1 MNAPRNLRCSGVLN
15 LPVPMLP
22 KVLLPLAA
30 VLAVVLSAPAHAQD
44 VPSKRVLYN
53 DGPTN
58 RYLVDGQW
66 LLRLDPGN
74 AGVSQGFHKQTS
86 TEGWSA
92 TEVPGSW
99 NGKETSNEAMRGGVA
114 WYRKDFRLPSSSSR
128 YDWTIRFES
137 ISYRSRAWLNGK
149 PLGSSRGAHL
159 PVAYRIPRS
168 ALKRTGTNRLVV
180 RTENV
185 RKRSDLPPS
194 GQTRTAVPTGG
205 WWNYGGLLREVY
217 LKRVDRVDF
226 NTVQVLPDLPCRTCA
241 ATVNFRV
248 TVRNFAD
255 SAQRVALTGRFGDR
269 TVRFRRASVGAKR
282 FRTFTASV
290 RIGDPK
296 LWSPRS
302 PSLYDVRLDLRAGDR
317 RVSTYKLRSGIR
329 SVKVSGGRLTLNGL
343 PVNLRGVGL
352 HEDDPEKG
360 FALDNAARERIISD
374 ARDVGATMLRAHYPL
389 HPYTHERA
397 DELGLLV
404 WSEIP
409 MYAIKTEFLKSEIV
423 RKTGANELRD
433 NILAN
438 GNHPSIVTWS
448 VGNELSARPGPV
460 QGDYLR
466 RASRQAKALDPT
478 RPVSY
483 AVAGYP
489 AAGCQTE
496 YAPID
501 ILGINEYF
509 GWYPGPNGQIADRTL
524 LSEYL
529 DGVRACYPD
538 KALMITEFGAEA
550 NRSGSVEE
558 KGTYEHQQDFVNYH
572 LGVYATK
579 PWLSGALYWTLK
591 EFKIRPEWDGGNPRP
606 SPLPLHQKA
615 VIAYDGTRKPAFAD
629 LQRLFRSVDQYPG
642 DSARTRGRD

>member
-1 MNAPRNLRCSGVLN
+1 VFLV
-15 LPVPMLP
+15 PVPMRLP
-22 KVLLPLAA
+22 KLLLPLAA
-30 VLAVVLSAPAHAQD
+30 LLVLAGAAPAAAQD
-44 VPSKRVLYN
+44 VPSKRVLYD

-58 RYLVDGQW
+58 RYLMDGRW
-66 LLRLDPGN
+66 LLRVDQGN
-74 AGVSQGFHKQTS
+74 QGLAQGFHKQT
-86 TEGWSA
+86 TTDGWSP
-92 TEVPGSW
+92 TEVPSSW
-99 NGKETSNEAMRGGVA
+99 NGRETSNEAMKGGVA
-114 WYRKDFRLPSSSSR
+114 WYRKDFRLPSAR
-128 YDWTIRFES
+128 ARHDWVVRFES
-137 ISYRSRAWLNGK
+137 VSYRGRYWMNGR
-149 PLGSSRGAHL
+149 LVGTSRGAHL
-159 PVAYRIPRS
+159 PVELRIPRT
-168 ALKRTGTNRLVV
+168 ALRRGGVNRLVV

-241 ATVNFRV
+241 ATVRFRV

-255 SAQRVALTGRFGDR
+255 SAQRVALSGRFGGQ
-269 TVRFRRASVGAKR
+269 TVRFQRASVGGKR
-282 FRTFTASV
+282 FGTFTARV
-290 RIGDPK
+290 RVGSPR
-296 LWSPRS
+296 LWSPRN
-302 PSLYDVRLDLRAGDR
+302 PRLYNVRLNLRAGDR
-317 RVSTYKLRSGIR
+317 TVSSYRLRSGIR
-329 SVKVSGGRLTLNGL
+329 SVRVVNGKLTLNGL
-343 PVNLRGVGL
+343 PVNLRGFGV
-352 HEDDPEKG
+352 HEDEPVKG
-360 FALDNAARERIISD
+360 FALDNAARDRMIAD
-374 ARDVGATMLRAHYPL
+374 AREAGASMLRSHYPL

-397 DELGLLV
+397 DELGMLI

-438 GNHPSIVTWS
+438 GTHPSIITWS
-448 VGNELSARPGPV
+448 LGNELSARPGPV

-466 RASRQAKALDPT
+466 RAARQAKALDPT

-509 GWYPGPNGQIADRTL
+509 GWYPGPNGQIADRTI

-550 NRSGSVEE
+550 NRNGPVEE
-558 KGTYEHQQDFVNYH
+558 KGTFEHQQDFVNYH
-572 LGVYATK
+572 LGVHATK
-579 PWLSGALYWTLK
+579 PWLSGSLYWTLR

-606 SPLPLHQKA
+606 SPEPLHQKG

-629 LQRLFRSVDQYPG
+629 VQRLFRAVDQFPG
-642 DSARTRGRD
+642 DAPAP

>member
-1 MNAPRNLRCSGVLN
+1 MFN
-15 LPVPMLP
+15 LPVPTKL
-22 KVLLPLAA
+22 LLPLALLLT
-30 VLAVVLSAPAHAQD
+30 LAVAAPAAAQG

-58 RYLVDGQW
+58 RLLMDGEW
-66 LLRLDPGN
+66 LLRVDPGN
-74 AGVSQGFHKQTS
+74 QGLSQNWHKQTGKA
-86 TEGWSA
+86 GWSG
-92 TEVPGSW
+92 TEVPHSW

-128 YDWTIRFES
+128 FDYVVRFES
-137 ISYRSRAWLNGK
+137 VSYRGRYWLNGVRI
-149 PLGSSRGAHL
+149 GSSRGAHL
-159 PVAYRIPRS
+159 PVELRIPRS
-168 ALKRTGTNRLVV
+168 ALKRGGVNRLVV

-185 RKRSDLPPS
+185 RKRTDLPPS

-217 LKRVDRVDF
+217 LKRVDGVDF

-241 ATVNFRV
+241 ATVRFRV
-248 TVRNFAD
+248 TVRNFSD
-255 SAQRVALTGRFGDR
+255 RAQKVGLTARYGSR
-269 TVRFRRASVGAKR
+269 TVRFRSASVGAKS
-282 FRTFTASV
+282 FATLTAST
-290 RIGDPK
+290 RIGSPR
-296 LWSPRS
+296 LWSPRR
-302 PSLYDVRLDLRAGDR
+302 PSLYKVRLDLRAGDR
-317 RVSTYKLRSGIR
+317 RVSTYRLRSGIR
-329 SVKVSGGRLTLNGL
+329 SVRVVNGRLTLNGL

-352 HEDDPEKG
+352 HEDEPEKG

-374 ARDVGATMLRAHYPL
+374 ARDLGGTMLRSHYPL

-409 MYAIKTEFLKSEIV
+409 MYAIKTEFLKSETV

-438 GNHPSIVTWS
+438 GTHPSIVTWS

-496 YAPID
+496 YKHID
-501 ILGINEYF
+501 LLGINEYF
-509 GWYPGPNGQIADRTL
+509 GWYPGPNGQIADRTV

-550 NRSGSVEE
+550 NRGGPVEE

-579 PWLSGALYWTLK
+579 PWLSGALYWTLR
-591 EFKIRPEWDGGNPRP
+591 EFKIRPEWSGGNPRP
-606 SPLPLHQKA
+606 SAEPLHQKG
-615 VIAYDGTRKPAFAD
+615 VIAFDGTRKPAFFD
-629 LQRLFRSVDQYPG
+629 LQRQFRSVDQTPG
-642 DSARTRGRD
+642 DGAGPAPRGAGGRD

>member
-1 MNAPRNLRCSGVLN
+1 
-15 LPVPMLP
+15 
-22 KVLLPLAA
+22 
-30 VLAVVLSAPAHAQD
+30 
-44 VPSKRVLYN
+44 
-53 DGPTN
+53 
-58 RYLVDGQW
+58 
-66 LLRLDPGN
+66 
-74 AGVSQGFHKQTS
+74 
-86 TEGWSA
+86 
-92 TEVPGSW
+92 
-99 NGKETSNEAMRGGVA
+99 
-114 WYRKDFRLPSSSSR
+114 
-128 YDWTIRFES
+128 
-137 ISYRSRAWLNGK
+137 
-149 PLGSSRGAHL
+149 
-159 PVAYRIPRS
+159 
-168 ALKRTGTNRLVV
+168 
-180 RTENV
+180 
-185 RKRSDLPPS
+185 
-194 GQTRTAVPTGG
+194 
-205 WWNYGGLLREVY
+205 
-217 LKRVDRVDF
+217 
-226 NTVQVLPDLPCRTCA
+226 VQVLPDLPCRTCA
-241 ATVNFRV
+241 ATVRFRV
-248 TVRNFAD
+248 TVRNFDTRSQAI
-255 SAQRVALTGRFGDR
+255 RLTGRFGDR
-269 TVRFRRASVGAKR
+269 TVRFRRTSVGGGR
-282 FRTFTASV
+282 FATLTASTRV
-290 RIGDPK
+290 GSPRP
-296 LWSPRS
+296 WSPRS
-302 PSLYDVRLDLRAGDR
+302 PNLYDVRLDLRAGPR
-317 RVSTYKLRSGIR
+317 RVSTYRLRSGIR
-329 SVKVSGGRLTLNGL
+329 SVRVSAGKLTLNGL

-352 HEDDPEKG
+352 HEDDPAGG
-360 FALDNAARERIISD
+360 FALDNAARERIITD
-374 ARDVGATMLRAHYPL
+374 ARDLGATMLRSHYPL

-438 GNHPSIVTWS
+438 GNHPSVVTWS

-466 RASRQAKALDPT
+466 RAARQAKALDPT

-496 YAPID
+496 YREID
-501 ILGINEYF
+501 LLGINEYF
-509 GWYPGPNGQIADRTL
+509 GWYPGPNGQIADRTI

-550 NRSGSVEE
+550 NRSGPVEE

-606 SPLPLHQKA
+606 SPEPLHQKA
-615 VIAYDGTRKPAFAD
+615 VVAYDGTRKPAFAD

-642 DSARTRGRD
+642 DGTPPAPVRRAP